1 MAFDFF
7 GFKIV
12 RSEKETKELERKS
25 VNSIVPPLD
34 TEGSVVSSGGYFGTS
49 YSLEFSTS
57 NENLL
62 INKYREIALQAEVES
77 AIDEIVN
84 EAIVADSNETPVVID
99 LQKLKYSDDVKDVI
113 RKEFDHI
120 LSLLN
125 FEKNAYE
132 IFRRW
137 YVDGR
142 MYYYIAIDTN
152 NPKDGIQELSYM
164 DPRRV
169 KKIKEVNREKKI
181 GRAHV

>member
-1 MAFDFF
+1 MAVDFF
-7 GFKIV
+7 GFKII

-142 MYYYIAIDTN
+142 MY
-152 NPKDGIQELSYM
+152 
-164 DPRRV
+164 
-169 KKIKEVNREKKI
+169 
-181 GRAHV
+181 